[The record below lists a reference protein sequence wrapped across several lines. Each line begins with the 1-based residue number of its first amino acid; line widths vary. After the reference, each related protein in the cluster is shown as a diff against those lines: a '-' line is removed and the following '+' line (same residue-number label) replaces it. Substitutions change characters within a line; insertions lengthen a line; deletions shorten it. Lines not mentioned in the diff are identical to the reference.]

1 MPKSQVIDR
10 DKGLKDLMKRLGD
23 ERWTLTVG
31 VHSAEGGEVSRDGDG
46 KQTVLDVA
54 IINEYGL
61 GVPERSFIR
70 AWADE
75 NEQRNKAKLRK
86 IAEAVFDGKYDIRTG
101 LERLGLLFVGE
112 IQTRIKAGISPPNA
126 PSTIAKKKSSTPL
139 INLGQLW
146 TSILSKV
153 TQGDRE

>member
-1 MPKSQVIDR
+1 
-10 DKGLKDLMKRLGD
+10 
-23 ERWTLTVG
+23 
-31 VHSAEGGEVSRDGDG
+31 
-46 KQTVLDVA
+46 
-54 IINEYGL
+54 L

-75 NEQRNKAKLRK
+75 NEQRNKANLRK
-86 IAEAVFDGKYDIRTG
+86 IAEEVFDGKYDIRTG
-101 LERLGLLFVGE
+101 LDRLGLLFVGK
-112 IQTRIKAGISPPNA
+112 IQARIKGHIAPPNA

-146 TSILSKV
+146 SSILSKV